1 MSRAMAATSAAF
13 GAWLLRNL
21 GTRRGARGSTPQGST
36 GSGLVSGP
44 YGDVA
49 KR

>member
-1 MSRAMAATSAAF
+1 MSRAMATTSAAI

-36 GSGLVSGP
+36 GQWL
-44 YGDVA
+44 A
-49 KR
+49 ETTAQ